1 MSSVKN
7 VLIVGGTG
15 FIGRYLISELLAHSH
30 IIRVVDLV
38 QPEWLPNSVDFIQ
51 ASFTEKSDKLARAFE
66 GIDVVYH
73 LASTTLP
80 KSSNENIQFD
90 IESNLIGSVNLL
102 QYSVDSKVDK
112 FIFASSG
119 GTVYGNCTSLNISE
133 SDPTNPISSYGIV
146 KLAVEKYLNLFSHQ
160 YGISTCSLRISNPYG
175 ALQDLNKAQ
184 GIIPIFMRKI
194 KNGEP
199 IEIWGDGSISRDFIY
214 IDDLV
219 NAMRKCLEVDFD
231 SDVINISSGEAISIN
246 RIIEL
251 IENVLGCPAS
261 VKYKGAREEDV
272 RYTCLDNNRAKLLLN
287 WTTQTSVEE
296 GLVKIVRE
304 LVV

>member
-15 FIGRYLISELLAHSH
+15 FIGRYLISELLEHSH

-102 QYSVDSKVDK
+102 QYSVDNKVDK

-119 GTVYGNCTSLNISE
+119 GTVYGNSTSLNISE

-146 KLAVEKYLNLFSHQ
+146 KLAVEKYLNLFSRQ
-160 YGISTCSLRISNPYG
+160 YGISTYSLRISNPYG
-175 ALQDLNKAQ
+175 ALQDLKKTQ
-184 GIIPIFMRKI
+184 GVIPIFIRKI
-194 KNGEP
+194 KNEEP

-214 IDDLV
+214 IEDLV
-219 NAMRKCLEVDFD
+219 IAMHKCISIESNHVVMNL
-231 SDVINISSGEAISIN
+231 SSGSTTSIN
-246 RIIEL
+246 EL
-251 IENVLGCPAS
+251 IKLIEKILGKRAQLI
-261 VKYKGAREEDV
+261 YKESRDLDV
-272 RYTCLDNNRAKLLLN
+272 DHTCLDNSKAKSILN
-287 WTTQTSVEE
+287 WENRIKLE
-296 GLVKIVRE
+296 DGLKIVCGATQ
-304 LVV
+304 